1 MPLFWISRRVKCAKA
16 PFGHDFDK
24 PPVTDQLRLHHRRK
38 IADADTA
45 TAAVIAAIAAAVS
58 AGDCKR
64 GSSKRFEDFSACQ
77 PPPDTPA
84 KGAGAATGADA
95 GAPLAAPVTAA
106 EGHSDLA

>member
-1 MPLFWISRRVKCAKA
+1 
-16 PFGHDFDK
+16 
-24 PPVTDQLRLHHRRK
+24 LHHRRK

-45 TAAVIAAIAAAVS
+45 TAAVIAAIAAVS